1 MSYIAP
7 DLSLNIVLL
16 ERISAPPDLSINI
29 VLCEPIDPVDPDRPL
44 LPSVAACFA
53 VTNSS
58 TLTVARDFDTHNNSV
73 LIAREWS
80 ASHSKAL
87 TVSQCFTANVGYFVA
102 LANCSNVLTTITYQY
117 ASCHKVN
124 VLPFIALFNEHRVN
138 TSKSIGYR
146 RCTRIFSPVV
156 VQYVHCLTLSLQS
169 VINHAKCT
177 SASNESILVANDKL
191 AKTSLSLT
199 VPCRYYPLPDVPPEL
214 PIFSC
219 RIRPP
224 SSQLPLAMSRKRNG
238 LLSSHLPLPLTCWH
252 DNASIII
259 PSLRSYIVHNVI
271 SATIGGISVD
281 PLSFS
286 IKTDMN
292 GYCWQGGIGISPDDY
307 AKVKT
312 ELDSSI
318 GDEPLI
324 SVFINDLQFNIIAEN
339 QSRSRQF
346 GKTTHNIDGRS
357 ITAKLGADYASAND
371 MLFNDASF
379 ASQIASQQLQSLP
392 FTISNFGV
400 TDWLIPASTYAVS
413 NKTPIGVISEIADA
427 AGGFVLSHPTDTTLS
442 IKKRWK
448 VSAWAL
454 SSATPDVTIPAA
466 VIVNA
471 TDSINKATRYNTV
484 TLIGSVGH
492 EIYRATQG
500 RDVSAPTLSDAL
512 FTDQNVT
519 IPKGESVLSD
529 SGTHAIYSLK
539 MIMTDTMPLAELGQ
553 IWQVNDTDGAWR
565 GIVTGI
571 DISVSLVN
579 DAPTVHQTL
588 TVNRYLDN

>member
-1 MSYIAP
+1 MTYIAP
-7 DLSLNIVLL
+7 DLSFEIVLL
-16 ERISAPPDLSINI
+16 EQLSAPPDLSIAV
-29 VLCEPIDPVDPDRPL
+29 VLCTPTDPDRPL
-44 LPSVAACFA
+44 LPNVSACFVA
-53 VTNSS
+53 TNS
-58 TLTVARDFDTHNNSV
+58 TVLNVARDFNTINDSR

-80 ASHSKAL
+80 TPESESL
-87 TVSQCFTANVGYFVA
+87 TIAQCFTASVDYFIA
-102 LANCSNVLTTITYQY
+102 LANCSLALTTMTYQHV
-117 ASCHKVN
+117 SCHNVN
-124 VLPFIALFNEHRVN
+124 TLPFIALFNEHRVN

-224 SSQLPLAMSRKRNG
+224 SSQLPLAMQRKRNG

-259 PSLRSYIVHNVI
+259 PSLRSYTVHNVI

-292 GYCWQGGIGISPDDY
+292 GYCWQGGVGISPDDY

-312 ELDSSI
+312 ALDAPV

-339 QSRSRQF
+339 QSRSRHF

-357 ITAKLGADYASAND
+357 ITAKLGADYASTNN

-392 FTISNFGV
+392 FMISSFGV

-539 MIMTDTMPLAELGQ
+539 MIMTETMPLAELGQ

-571 DISVSLVN
+571 EISVSLVN